1 MIRSCLE
8 FLLSRSLDDAQTDR
22 RKSPAPWLQRRVQR
36 DDQLEQ
42 FDTEARQ
49 LDSLLRSSAAEQRQ
63 AMATGAMASDENVAV
78 VTLPPHR
85 LTTSAA
91 SSTSSSR
98 AQSVRWFSGLAVAAL
113 LLFALSRSWSPNGF
127 HAATPEVHAGEFSQQ
142 LAVAPREVL
151 RLINR
156 AAETSQTQLPRLSPL
171 ANFSLPAMPAW
182 ETISLSVESPAL
194 KEIDTWQNSWQNL
207 KSRWSIAPQEL

>member
-1 MIRSCLE
+1 MIRTCLE

-22 RKSPAPWLQRRVQR
+22 RKSPTPWLQRRVQR
-36 DDQLEQ
+36 DTQLEQ

-49 LDSLLRSSAAEQRQ
+49 LDSLLHSSAAERRQ
-63 AMATGAMASDENVAV
+63 AMSSDENVAV
-78 VTLPPHR
+78 VTLPLHR
-85 LTTSAA
+85 LTNSSE
-91 SSTSSSR
+91 SSTPSTR
-98 AQSVRWFSGLAVAAL
+98 TLSVRWFSGLAAAAL
-113 LLFALSRSWSPNGF
+113 LLLALSPSWLPNWFRS
-127 HAATPEVHAGEFSQQ
+127 ATPTVHAGEFSQR
-142 LAVAPREVL
+142 LAVAPGEVL

-194 KEIDTWQNSWQNL
+194 KEIDAWQNSWQNL